1 MVINVCS
8 VSGVGHSAG
17 KPVYTATKFA
27 VHGLTL
33 SWGQPSH
40 YKRTGV
46 KVVGICPGLTITP
59 LLDNFGSGVF
69 SPWYSEEMKKVAG
82 SLGTK
87 QQYVNVIL
95 GSI

>member
-59 LLDNFGSGVF
+59 LLDNSRAF
-69 SPWYSEEMKKVAG
+69 SLWHAEELIKVYD
-82 SLGTK
+82 SLGITK
-87 QQYVNVIL
+87 QQYVNVTL
-95 GSI
+95 NSI